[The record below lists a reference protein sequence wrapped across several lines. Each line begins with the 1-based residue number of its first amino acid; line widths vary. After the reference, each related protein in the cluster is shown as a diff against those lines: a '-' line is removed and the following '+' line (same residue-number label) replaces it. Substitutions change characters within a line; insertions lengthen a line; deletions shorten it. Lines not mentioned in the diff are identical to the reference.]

1 MIQNKREE
9 TAIVLDFL
17 LNGYSHDKSPSHLKT
32 PIVQALGEINFTIL
46 ELVPRK
52 GVFLQPFETVYVGQA
67 KREKIHHINGRI
79 PHTKLTST
87 ARAEVEHAVKEI
99 VVNDEKRFVEFFN
112 TARPLN
118 TRVHTLEFLPGVG
131 KKHMMEILDERR
143 DKPFESFKD
152 LKSRVKLIQDPEKI
166 IVKRIVQE
174 IEGKEKYNLF
184 VMR

>member
-1 MIQNKREE
+1 MMQNKREE

-17 LNGYSHDKSPSHLKT
+17 LNGYAQDKSPSHLKT
-32 PIVQALGEINFTIL
+32 PIVQAIGTANFTIL

-67 KREKIHHINGRI
+67 KRDKIHHINGRI
-79 PHTKLTST
+79 PFTKLTST

-99 VVNDEKRFVEFFN
+99 VSKDEARFISFFN
-112 TARPLN
+112 DARPLN

-152 LKSRVKLIQDPEKI
+152 LKARVKLIQDPEKI

-184 VMR
+184 VFR